1 MSSSNSPRNINSDS
15 QETEKNPDNKKEVE
29 DIPIKNT
36 LSIKKLYP
44 SLSFD
49 GKIAKNLLLS
59 KEEEPGFKRNKAS
72 FIMEE
77 KENPDILSENFLKEL
92 VKKPCT
98 LDKSLIIRVMTEFIQ
113 SSPLIQ
119 KLQKDAQMDKKVENN
134 ELSKMGAANLSYMEL
149 KKGQVLFRIGD
160 NGDRFYFILSG
171 RVSILKLKE
180 INNVQMT
187 YFEYLD
193 YCMHLICQ
201 KEYYIFNKVKN
212 RNMKII
218 SISSESEVIS
228 IYKIFFMKKLKEAI
242 LGEKVPDTKSLMK
255 YLKTYGFK
263 LQDFNIKISNLEKIE
278 NNPNLEPEY
287 KMEEWKEYLIKKC
300 KPSMNDLMLYEYYKN
315 LFQKDET
322 TKKPFTC
329 FAYKPFLF
337 LGKGLF
343 FGDFALD
350 SDMNKRNATIRA
362 EENTILAYMKSADYI
377 NIFAPKRRFE
387 KMKEINFLYTN
398 YFFGNIN
405 LRSFEK
411 HYFHLF
417 SPHEFFRNHELFDFG
432 SFQEG
437 LILLK
442 QGKVCLEIKAS
453 IADLHDLIKY
463 LWVNLEKNKYFQD
476 LTFTQKNTLIT
487 PSIEKRIMD
496 YIDEPIFT
504 KLKSFGDKF
513 LEEINRIKIF
523 QVYIFANKEIIGLEE
538 YYMGFPYMMR
548 GTVYGNKISCYQIDK
563 ESFENILTQ
572 EKQIIFQYVKS
583 SVNKIISLI
592 DRLQSLKINQIK
604 IYKNKFDEEVSDFI
618 ELNKMNAENINKTN
632 IEVNSYKDI
641 SNNNGINSQNKFIL
655 SNKIYKSPVKSIS
668 TNLNPLVQF
677 ISIKNKKQ
685 NKKINNSI
693 SSLSMDKNTSLSTA
707 QYNKNDS
714 LLQKY
719 NSYIFQ
725 KINESKANNAST
737 NEENHSENNISTT
750 KNDNQNAILSNSNNI
765 TKKKNKIKLQFNSQ
779 RSFSYNN
786 ILNKL
791 NNNIKFKPQSLSGL
805 NQKDKILSNKISL
818 IKNNSSIMRYS
829 PERQKVFVYRNY
841 YFNKKPRKN
850 LFEKENTND
859 PKINSIWFNQKTREL
874 KTLKNNSINDF
885 IIKNNRD
892 NDEIN
897 SLIENNNPSI
907 NNILEEDKK
916 NKKIAIS
923 NAIKDF
929 YNNIK
934 NRGYS
939 SFVRNKKS
947 NTILNRKNKR
957 KYLSNFSIS
966 VSTSVAN
973 QNKSEQNQNKKISA
987 KLPLIKDKTNI
998 IFS

>member
-15 QETEKNPDNKKEVE
+15 QETEKNQEKKEVNE
-29 DIPIKNT
+29 VPFKNL

-49 GKIAKNLLLS
+49 GKISKNLLLS
-59 KEEEPGFKRNKAS
+59 NEEEPGFKRNQPS
-72 FIMEE
+72 FLMDE
-77 KENPDILSENFLKEL
+77 KENNILSENFLKEL

-98 LDKSLIIRVMTEFIQ
+98 LDKQLIIRVMTDFIQ
-113 SSPLIQ
+113 NSPLIQ

-134 ELSKMGAANLSYMEL
+134 ELSKMGAANLNYIEL

-193 YCMHLICQ
+193 YCMYLISQ
-201 KEYYIFNKVKN
+201 KENYIFNKVKN

-218 SISSESEVIS
+218 SLNSESEVIS
-228 IYKIFFMKKLKEAI
+228 IYKIFFLKKLKEAI

-255 YLKTYGFK
+255 YLKNYGFK

-287 KMEEWKEYLIKKC
+287 KAEEWKEYLIEKC
-300 KPSMNDLMLYEYYKN
+300 KPSMSDLMLYEYYKN
-315 LFQKDET
+315 LFQKDEA
-322 TKKPFTC
+322 TKKSFTC
-329 FAYKPFLF
+329 FVYKPFLF

-377 NIFAPKRRFE
+377 NIFAPKRRYE

-442 QGKVCLEIKAS
+442 QGKVCLETKAS

-463 LWVNLEKNKYFQD
+463 LWVNLGKNKYFQD
-476 LTFTQKNTLIT
+476 LTFAQKLSLIT
-487 PSIEKRIMD
+487 PSIESRIKD

-513 LEEINRIKIF
+513 LEEMNKIKIF

-538 YYMGFPYMMR
+538 NYMGLPYMMR

-604 IYKNKFDEEVSDFI
+604 MYKNKFDEEISDFI
-618 ELNKMNAENINKTN
+618 EVHKMNAENNNKTN
-632 IEVNSYKDI
+632 IEVNSYNDI
-641 SNNNGINSQNKFIL
+641 GNNNNNGTNLQNKLVL

-677 ISIKNKKQ
+677 ISIKNKKV

-707 QYNKNDS
+707 QNNKNDS
-714 LLQKY
+714 IFQKY

-725 KINESKANNAST
+725 KINESKANNASI
-737 NEENHSENNISTT
+737 NEQNPSENNISTS
-750 KNDNQNAILSNSNNI
+750 KNENQNVISNNSNS
-765 TKKKNKIKLQFNSQ
+765 TSKRKNKVKLQFNSQ

-786 ILNKL
+786 ILNKF
-791 NNNIKFKPQSLSGL
+791 NNNIKLKQPLLSSL
-805 NQKDKILSNKISL
+805 NQKEKISNKISL

-841 YFNKKPRKN
+841 YFNKKPIKN
-850 LFEKENTND
+850 LFEKENFND
-859 PKINSIWFNQKTREL
+859 PKINSIWFSQKTREL
-874 KTLKNNSINDF
+874 NILKNKSLNDF

-892 NDEIN
+892 SSEKN
-897 SLIENNNPSI
+897 SLIENNLSSI
-907 NNILEEDKK
+907 NNNLEEDEK

-957 KYLSNFSIS
+957 KYLSNFSVS

-973 QNKSEQNQNKKISA
+973 QNKSEHNQNKKISA
-987 KLPLIKDKTNI
+987 KLPLIKDKNNI

>member
-1 MSSSNSPRNINSDS
+1 M
-15 QETEKNPDNKKEVE
+15 
-29 DIPIKNT
+29 
-36 LSIKKLYP
+36 
-44 SLSFD
+44 
-49 GKIAKNLLLS
+49 
-59 KEEEPGFKRNKAS
+59 
-72 FIMEE
+72 
-77 KENPDILSENFLKEL
+77 
-92 VKKPCT
+92 
-98 LDKSLIIRVMTEFIQ
+98 
-113 SSPLIQ
+113 
-119 KLQKDAQMDKKVENN
+119 
-134 ELSKMGAANLSYMEL
+134 
-149 KKGQVLFRIGD
+149 
-160 NGDRFYFILSG
+160 
-171 RVSILKLKE
+171 
-180 INNVQMT
+180 
-187 YFEYLD
+187 
-193 YCMHLICQ
+193 
-201 KEYYIFNKVKN
+201 
-212 RNMKII
+212 
-218 SISSESEVIS
+218 
-228 IYKIFFMKKLKEAI
+228 
-242 LGEKVPDTKSLMK
+242 
-255 YLKTYGFK
+255 
-263 LQDFNIKISNLEKIE
+263 
-278 NNPNLEPEY
+278 
-287 KMEEWKEYLIKKC
+287 
-300 KPSMNDLMLYEYYKN
+300 
-315 LFQKDET
+315 
-322 TKKPFTC
+322 
-329 FAYKPFLF
+329 
-337 LGKGLF
+337 
-343 FGDFALD
+343 
-350 SDMNKRNATIRA
+350 
-362 EENTILAYMKSADYI
+362 
-377 NIFAPKRRFE
+377 
-387 KMKEINFLYTN
+387 
-398 YFFGNIN
+398 
-405 LRSFEK
+405 
-411 HYFHLF
+411 
-417 SPHEFFRNHELFDFG
+417 
-432 SFQEG
+432 
-437 LILLK
+437 
-442 QGKVCLEIKAS
+442 IKAS

-538 YYMGFPYMMR
+538 YYMGLPYMMR

-604 IYKNKFDEEVSDFI
+604 MYKNKFDEEVSDFI

-714 LLQKY
+714 LIQKY

-859 PKINSIWFNQKTREL
+859 PKINSIWFSQKTREL

-957 KYLSNFSIS
+957 KYLSNCSVS

>member
-1 MSSSNSPRNINSDS
+1 
-15 QETEKNPDNKKEVE
+15 
-29 DIPIKNT
+29 
-36 LSIKKLYP
+36 
-44 SLSFD
+44 
-49 GKIAKNLLLS
+49 
-59 KEEEPGFKRNKAS
+59 
-72 FIMEE
+72 
-77 KENPDILSENFLKEL
+77 
-92 VKKPCT
+92 
-98 LDKSLIIRVMTEFIQ
+98 
-113 SSPLIQ
+113 
-119 KLQKDAQMDKKVENN
+119 
-134 ELSKMGAANLSYMEL
+134 
-149 KKGQVLFRIGD
+149 
-160 NGDRFYFILSG
+160 
-171 RVSILKLKE
+171 
-180 INNVQMT
+180 
-187 YFEYLD
+187 
-193 YCMHLICQ
+193 
-201 KEYYIFNKVKN
+201 
-212 RNMKII
+212 
-218 SISSESEVIS
+218 
-228 IYKIFFMKKLKEAI
+228 
-242 LGEKVPDTKSLMK
+242 
-255 YLKTYGFK
+255 
-263 LQDFNIKISNLEKIE
+263 
-278 NNPNLEPEY
+278 
-287 KMEEWKEYLIKKC
+287 
-300 KPSMNDLMLYEYYKN
+300 
-315 LFQKDET
+315 
-322 TKKPFTC
+322 
-329 FAYKPFLF
+329 
-337 LGKGLF
+337 
-343 FGDFALD
+343 
-350 SDMNKRNATIRA
+350 
-362 EENTILAYMKSADYI
+362 
-377 NIFAPKRRFE
+377 
-387 KMKEINFLYTN
+387 
-398 YFFGNIN
+398 
-405 LRSFEK
+405 
-411 HYFHLF
+411 
-417 SPHEFFRNHELFDFG
+417 
-432 SFQEG
+432 
-437 LILLK
+437 
-442 QGKVCLEIKAS
+442 
-453 IADLHDLIKY
+453 
-463 LWVNLEKNKYFQD
+463 
-476 LTFTQKNTLIT
+476 
-487 PSIEKRIMD
+487 MD

-563 ESFENILTQ
+563 ESFDNILTQ

-604 IYKNKFDEEVSDFI
+604 MYKNKFDEEVSDFI

-693 SSLSMDKNTSLSTA
+693 SSLSMDKNTSLSTV

-859 PKINSIWFNQKTREL
+859 PKINSIWFSQKTREL
-874 KTLKNNSINDF
+874 NTLKNNSINDF